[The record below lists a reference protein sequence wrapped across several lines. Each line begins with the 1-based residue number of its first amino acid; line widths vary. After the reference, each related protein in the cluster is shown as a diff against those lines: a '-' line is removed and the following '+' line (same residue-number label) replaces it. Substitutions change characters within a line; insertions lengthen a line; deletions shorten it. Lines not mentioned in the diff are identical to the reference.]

1 MEGMN
6 GPFCARES
14 WKKGEKNRFFFVL
27 GVKGW
32 EDFGDVSCHDVWED
46 G

>member
-1 MEGMN
+1 MGHFALVSL
-6 GPFCARES
+6 G
-14 WKKGEKNRFFFVL
+14 KKEKKIVFFFVL